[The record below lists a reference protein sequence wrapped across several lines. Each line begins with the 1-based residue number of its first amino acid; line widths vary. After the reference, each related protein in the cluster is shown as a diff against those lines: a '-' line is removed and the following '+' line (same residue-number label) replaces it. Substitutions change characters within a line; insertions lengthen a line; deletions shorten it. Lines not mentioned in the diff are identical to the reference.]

1 MTRQE
6 AATFTEV
13 PGPVPGVRRFI
24 LDCRHGT
31 TTGEVVGDTRQ
42 DIPVLELLVAKHR
55 IEEPTCRCILL
66 QPEGLA

>member
-6 AATFTEV
+6 AATLTEV

-31 TTGEVVGDTRQ
+31 TTGEVVGDGGR
-42 DIPVLELLVAKHR
+42 DVPVIEFLIAKHR
-55 IEEPTCRCILL
+55 IEEPTCRCVLI
-66 QPEGLA
+66 QPEGRA